1 MQQQQMS
8 QQPIQGHGRHVYN
21 TIGGTANGAS
31 NNGYHHQPFPKL
43 IQVSYEFQIKILV
56 KLSYERITYSFSK
69 QLNVLNYK
77 PTLHKSATELQL
89 YYDKNV
95 VL

>member
-69 QLNVLNYK
+69 QLNVLNNKYSCGNSC
-77 PTLHKSATELQL
+77 L
-89 YYDKNV
+89 DKA
-95 VL
+95 LRM